1 MILSVDR
8 LYAIKNPT
16 KIKSFF
22 TNLHSRF
29 LLISSYISLL
39 ILKIPGIF
47 FCYENTFYKFHLIYC
62 TLISPAIFNVV
73 PTVIILIINSLLIYE
88 IVSYYRKRVILSKN
102 LEKTKLNL
110 KVCRNSSM
118 YVRCVNYKPVDRVK
132 RSHYLV
138 IIILAAWSVFTTIP
152 YYAFHA
158 FYLLISLNIF
168 TSTDSKALH
177 IIQITSSIFFNSNHC
192 INFFI
197 YLFFYD
203 EFRATIFKTILCNF
217 RVKNKLNE
225 LTFKPSL
232 LKNSLN

>member
-1 MILSVDR
+1 LTLILSIDR

-22 TNLHSRF
+22 TNLHSKI

-39 ILKIPGIF
+39 IVKIPGIF
-47 FCYENTFYKFHLIYC
+47 FCYENTTKNFHLIYC
-62 TLISPAIFNVV
+62 TLISPAVLNVI
-73 PTVIILIINSLLIYE
+73 PTVIIFIINSLLIYE
-88 IVSYYRKRVILSKN
+88 IVSYYRMRGKLSKDS
-102 LEKTKLNL
+102 EKTKYNL

-138 IIILAAWSVFTTIP
+138 IIILAAWSVFTSIP

-158 FYLLISLNIF
+158 FYLLITLNIF
-168 TSTDSKALH
+168 TSTDTKALH
-177 IIQITSSIFFNSNHC
+177 VVQITSSIFFNSNHC

-203 EFRATIFKTILCNF
+203 EFRVTIFKTILCHC
-217 RVKNKLNE
+217 RVKNKLKE
-225 LTFKPSL
+225 FTLSKVHH
-232 LKNSLN
+232 